1 MQSFARWVWRI
12 WLNRDFKIFLAL
24 KVGFWGFL
32 CCSLRGKVSKMN
44 FLVFFQPTSMRAIR
58 ARYDPYL
65 QTRHRVE
72 QVTFS
77 ICKKMRIISIPW
89 TGRVQQL
96 NFYFSTVNKLWVL
109 NCPTL
114 TSITPGEFWTSCE
127 IFSVQYLIF
136 NNNNNNNNSEI
147 TSFGR
152 IGCEKFLSPI
162 LLWSFSSLSP
172 NPLENSPWIQ
182 CFVRDFH
189 GLKEIQGILDCFK
202 PEPGTQ
208 RILIFQENPLHWVL
222 YLH

>member
-77 ICKKMRIISIPW
+77 ICKKMRITSIPW

-114 TSITPGEFWTSCE
+114 TSITPGEFWTSCK
-127 IFSVQYLIF
+127 IFSVQYLI
-136 NNNNNNNNSEI
+136 NNNNNNNNSKI
-147 TSFGR
+147 TSFGCCSES
-152 IGCEKFLSPI
+152 GMWKVSQTLFCFDL
-162 LLWSFSSLSP
+162 F
-172 NPLENSPWIQ
+172 PLYLQTHW
-182 CFVRDFH
+182 
-189 GLKEIQGILDCFK
+189 
-202 PEPGTQ
+202 
-208 RILIFQENPLHWVL
+208 RILHEFSVLSTEIFTDWRRFKEF
-222 YLH
+222 